1 MTHDNDVIPRLG
13 LLFPRT
19 DRKMTVS
26 GRALL
31 RQSSKDMKLLRSDCA
46 KVQKLSVNMKSTRA
60 DYTIAG
66 MVCQEKTY
74 AGFKKVLGSLCDNL
88 RQIFV
93 YWA

>member
-13 LLFPRT
+13 LLFPQTNLR
-19 DRKMTVS
+19 MTVS
-26 GRALL
+26 GRAIL
-31 RQSSKDMKLLRSDCA
+31 RRSSKDMKLLRSDCA

-66 MVCQEKTY
+66 AICQEKTY
-74 AGFKKVLGSLCDNL
+74 AGFKKVLGSLCDKL

-93 YWA
+93 YYA